1 MCDSNGFFAGVSPT
15 SSRLAVGKKI
25 RYDRGNKRLVEQVQ
39 FYKKQVNV
47 LKKFLSLKLVFILGV
62 IVGLVFYFKP
72 QETKKNPIEK
82 RPSSTKV
89 IHEGNLKDVQLF
101 GEKNQFVLSKDLTLV
116 DGKYLVG
123 FDYVKTDDRIKWE
136 YVGFRYYEIDN
147 HFKETTV
154 NALDEI
160 RKTAPKA
167 FIYDYQINVNSG
179 VSVVDLIYFD
189 SRSAME
195 RSIGNGKNVYY
206 KLDEQ
211 KYYSEY
217 AIPEGSTVK
226 ENIIYCTNLKELINK
241 NTGFEL
247 QAGFKFQKQAK
258 NVNTNINL
266 FVHSPEFKEK
276 MLSGESEIYPRL
288 QLLSSKEWFDTLLHW
303 FAPKGQDTLPG
314 VKIEARYSIDGQ
326 EHEIRSYDEFKQ
338 YYNGKGGELSE

>member
-1 MCDSNGFFAGVSPT
+1 M
-15 SSRLAVGKKI
+15 
-25 RYDRGNKRLVEQVQ
+25 
-39 FYKKQVNV
+39 
-47 LKKFLSLKLVFILGV
+47 KKFLSLKLVFILGV

-147 HFKETTV
+147 QFKETTV

-179 VSVVDLIYFD
+179 VSVVDMGYYV
-189 SRSAME
+189 SRRAME
-195 RSIGNGKNVYY
+195 RNIGDEKSIYY

-211 KYYSEY
+211 KYYSKY

-226 ENIIYCTNLKELINK
+226 QNIIYCTNLKELITK
-241 NTGFEL
+241 NSGFEL

-258 NVNTNINL
+258 NVNTDINL
-266 FVHSPEFKEK
+266 FVNYPEFKEK
-276 MLSGESEIYPRL
+276 MLSGKYWIEPRL
-288 QLLSSKEWFDTLLHW
+288 QLLSSKEWFDTLLYW

>member
-1 MCDSNGFFAGVSPT
+1 MD
-15 SSRLAVGKKI
+15 
-25 RYDRGNKRLVEQVQ
+25 
-39 FYKKQVNV
+39 V
-47 LKKFLSLKLVFILGV
+47 LKKILSLKLVFILGV

-179 VSVVDLIYFD
+179 VSVVDMGYYV
-189 SRSAME
+189 SRRAME
-195 RSIGNGKNVYY
+195 RNIGDEKSIYY

-211 KYYSEY
+211 KYYSKY

-226 ENIIYCTNLKELINK
+226 QNIIYCTNLKELITK
-241 NTGFEL
+241 NSGFEL

-258 NVNTNINL
+258 NVNTDINL
-266 FVHSPEFKEK
+266 FVHYPEFKEK
-276 MLSGESEIYPRL
+276 MLSGKYWIEPRL

-338 YYNGKGGELSE
+338 YYNGQGGELAE

>member
-1 MCDSNGFFAGVSPT
+1 M
-15 SSRLAVGKKI
+15 
-25 RYDRGNKRLVEQVQ
+25 
-39 FYKKQVNV
+39 
-47 LKKFLSLKLVFILGV
+47 KKFLSLKLVFILGV

-179 VSVVDLIYFD
+179 VSVVDMGYYV
-189 SRSAME
+189 SRRAME
-195 RSIGNGKNVYY
+195 RNIGDEKSIYY

-211 KYYSEY
+211 KYYSKY

-226 ENIIYCTNLKELINK
+226 QNIIYCTNLKELITK
-241 NTGFEL
+241 NSGFEL

-266 FVHSPEFKEK
+266 FVHYPEFKEK
-276 MLSGESEIYPRL
+276 MLSGKYWIEPRL

-338 YYNGKGGELSE
+338 YYNGKGGELAE

>member
-1 MCDSNGFFAGVSPT
+1 M
-15 SSRLAVGKKI
+15 KKI
-25 RYDRGNKRLVEQVQ
+25 
-39 FYKKQVNV
+39 
-47 LKKFLSLKLVFILGV
+47 LSLKLVCLAI
-62 IVGLVFYFKP
+62 IVVSLVLYFKP
-72 QETKKNPIEK
+72 SETKKNPIEK

-89 IHEGNLKDVQLF
+89 IHKGNLKDVQLF

-147 HFKETTV
+147 QFKETTV

-179 VSVVDLIYFD
+179 VSVVDMGYYV
-189 SRSAME
+189 SRRAME
-195 RSIGNGKNVYY
+195 RNIGDEKSIYY

-211 KYYSEY
+211 KYYSKY

-226 ENIIYCTNLKELINK
+226 QNIIYCTNLKELITK
-241 NTGFEL
+241 NSGFEL

-258 NVNTNINL
+258 NVNTDINL
-266 FVHSPEFKEK
+266 FVIYPEFKEK
-276 MLSGESEIYPRL
+276 MLSGKYWIEPRL

-303 FAPKGQDTLPG
+303 FAPKGQDILSG
-314 VKIEARYSIDGQ
+314 VKIEAQYSIDGQ

>member
-1 MCDSNGFFAGVSPT
+1 M
-15 SSRLAVGKKI
+15 KKI
-25 RYDRGNKRLVEQVQ
+25 
-39 FYKKQVNV
+39 
-47 LKKFLSLKLVFILGV
+47 LSLKLVCLAIIV
-62 IVGLVFYFKP
+62 VGLIFYFKP
-72 QETKKNPIEK
+72 SETKKNPIEK

-89 IHEGNLKDVQLF
+89 IHKGNLKDVQLF

-123 FDYVKTDDRIKWE
+123 FDYVNGDEDIKKK
-136 YVGFRYYEIDN
+136 YIGFRYYEIDN
-147 HFKETTV
+147 QFKETTV
-154 NALDEI
+154 NVLDEI

-189 SRSAME
+189 SHCAME
-195 RSIGNGKNVYY
+195 RSIGNGKNIYY

-247 QAGFKFQKQAK
+247 QSGFKFQKQAK
-258 NVNTNINL
+258 NVKTDINL
-266 FVHSPEFKEK
+266 FVHYPEFKEK
-276 MLSGESEIYPRL
+276 MLSGKYWIEPRL

-338 YYNGKGGELSE
+338 YYNGKGGELTD

>member
-1 MCDSNGFFAGVSPT
+1 M
-15 SSRLAVGKKI
+15 
-25 RYDRGNKRLVEQVQ
+25 
-39 FYKKQVNV
+39 
-47 LKKFLSLKLVFILGV
+47 KLVFILGV

-82 RPSSTKV
+82 IPSSTKV

-123 FDYVKTDDRIKWE
+123 FDYVNGDEDIKKE
-136 YVGFRYYEIDN
+136 YIGFRYYEIDN
-147 HFKETTV
+147 QFKETTV
-154 NALDEI
+154 NVLDEI
-160 RKTAPKA
+160 RKKAPNA
-167 FIYDYQINVNSG
+167 FINDYQINVNSG
-179 VSVVDLIYFD
+179 VSVVDMGYYM
-189 SRSAME
+189 SRRAME
-195 RSIGNGKNVYY
+195 RDIGDEKNIYY

-211 KYYSEY
+211 KYYSTY
-217 AIPEGSTVK
+217 AIPEGSAVK
-226 ENIIYCTNLKELINK
+226 EKIIDYTNLMELIDK
-241 NTGFEL
+241 NTGFDL

-266 FVHSPEFKEK
+266 FVHYPEFKEK
-276 MLSGESEIYPRL
+276 MLSGKYWIEPRL

-338 YYNGKGGELSE
+338 YYNGKGGELAE

>member
-1 MCDSNGFFAGVSPT
+1 MD
-15 SSRLAVGKKI
+15 
-25 RYDRGNKRLVEQVQ
+25 
-39 FYKKQVNV
+39 V
-47 LKKFLSLKLVFILGV
+47 LKKILSLKLVCLAIIV
-62 IVGLVFYFKP
+62 VGLIFYFKP
-72 QETKKNPIEK
+72 SETKKNPIEK

-89 IHEGNLKDVQLF
+89 IHKGNLKDVQLF

-123 FDYVKTDDRIKWE
+123 FDYVNGDEDIKKK
-136 YVGFRYYEIDN
+136 YIGFRYYEIDN
-147 HFKETTV
+147 QFKETTV
-154 NALDEI
+154 NVLDEI

-189 SRSAME
+189 SHCAME
-195 RSIGNGKNVYY
+195 RSIGNGKNIYY

-247 QAGFKFQKQAK
+247 QSGFKFQKQAK
-258 NVNTNINL
+258 NVKTDINL
-266 FVHSPEFKEK
+266 FVHYPEFKEK
-276 MLSGESEIYPRL
+276 MLSGKYWIEPRL

-326 EHEIRSYDEFKQ
+326 EHEIRSYEEFKQ

>member
-1 MCDSNGFFAGVSPT
+1 M
-15 SSRLAVGKKI
+15 
-25 RYDRGNKRLVEQVQ
+25 
-39 FYKKQVNV
+39 
-47 LKKFLSLKLVFILGV
+47 LKKFLSLKLVFLAIIV
-62 IVGLVFYFKP
+62 VGLVLYFKP
-72 QETKKNPIEK
+72 SETKKNSVEK

-136 YVGFRYYEIDN
+136 YIGFRYYDIDN
-147 HFKETTV
+147 QFKETTV
-154 NALDEI
+154 NVLDEI

-195 RSIGNGKNVYY
+195 RSIGNGKNIYY

-211 KYYSEY
+211 KYYSKY
-217 AIPEGSTVK
+217 AISEGSAVK
-226 ENIIYCTNLKELINK
+226 EKIIDYTNLMELIDK

-247 QAGFKFQKQAK
+247 QSGFKFQKQAK
-258 NVNTNINL
+258 NVKTDINL
-266 FVHSPEFKEK
+266 FVNYPEFKEK
-276 MLSGESEIYPRL
+276 MLSGKYWIEPRL
-288 QLLSSKEWFDTLLHW
+288 QLLSSKEWFDTLLYW

>member
-1 MCDSNGFFAGVSPT
+1 M
-15 SSRLAVGKKI
+15 
-25 RYDRGNKRLVEQVQ
+25 
-39 FYKKQVNV
+39 NV

-147 HFKETTV
+147 QFKETTV

-179 VSVVDLIYFD
+179 VSVVDMGYYV
-189 SRSAME
+189 SRRAME
-195 RSIGNGKNVYY
+195 RNIGDEKSIYY

-211 KYYSEY
+211 KYYSKY

-226 ENIIYCTNLKELINK
+226 QNIIYCTNLKELITK
-241 NTGFEL
+241 NSGFEL

-258 NVNTNINL
+258 NVNTDINL
-266 FVHSPEFKEK
+266 FVNYPEFKEK
-276 MLSGESEIYPRL
+276 MLSGKYWIEPRL
-288 QLLSSKEWFDTLLHW
+288 QLLSSKEWFDTLLYW

>member
-1 MCDSNGFFAGVSPT
+1 MD
-15 SSRLAVGKKI
+15 
-25 RYDRGNKRLVEQVQ
+25 
-39 FYKKQVNV
+39 V
-47 LKKFLSLKLVFILGV
+47 LKKILSLKLVCLAIIV
-62 IVGLVFYFKP
+62 VGLVFYFKP
-72 QETKKNPIEK
+72 SDTNKKPIEK
-82 RPSSTKV
+82 RPSSTEV

-123 FDYVKTDDRIKWE
+123 FDYVNGDEDIKKK
-136 YVGFRYYEIDN
+136 YIGFRYYDIDN
-147 HFKETTV
+147 QFKETTV
-154 NALDEI
+154 NVLDEI

-167 FIYDYQINVNSG
+167 FINDYQININSG
-179 VSVVDLIYFD
+179 VSVVDMGYYM
-189 SRSAME
+189 SRRAME
-195 RSIGNGKNVYY
+195 RDIGDEKNIYY

-211 KYYSEY
+211 KYYSKY
-217 AIPEGSTVK
+217 AIPEGSAVK
-226 ENIIYCTNLKELINK
+226 EKIIDYTNLMELIDK

-247 QAGFKFQKQAK
+247 QSGFKFQKQAK
-258 NVNTNINL
+258 NVNTDINL
-266 FVHSPEFKEK
+266 FVHYPEFKGK
-276 MLSGESEIYPRL
+276 MLSGKYWIEPRL

>member
-1 MCDSNGFFAGVSPT
+1 M
-15 SSRLAVGKKI
+15 
-25 RYDRGNKRLVEQVQ
+25 
-39 FYKKQVNV
+39 
-47 LKKFLSLKLVFILGV
+47 LKKFLSLKLVFLAIIV
-62 IVGLVFYFKP
+62 VGLVLYFKP
-72 QETKKNPIEK
+72 SETKKNSVEK

-116 DGKYLVG
+116 DGKYLVA
-123 FDYVKTDDRIKWE
+123 FDYVNGDEDVKKE
-136 YVGFRYYEIDN
+136 YIGFRYYEIDN
-147 HFKETTV
+147 QFKETTV
-154 NALDEI
+154 NVLDEI

-167 FIYDYQINVNSG
+167 FINDYQINVNSR
-179 VSVVDLIYFD
+179 VSVVDMGYYV
-189 SRSAME
+189 SRRAME
-195 RSIGNGKNVYY
+195 RNIGDEKSIYY

-211 KYYSEY
+211 KYYSKY

-226 ENIIYCTNLKELINK
+226 QNIIYCTNLKELINK

-258 NVNTNINL
+258 NVKTDINL
-266 FVHSPEFKEK
+266 FVHYPEFKEK
-276 MLSGESEIYPRL
+276 MLSGKYWIEPRL

-303 FAPKGQDTLPG
+303 FAPKGQDILSG

-338 YYNGKGGELSE
+338 YYNGKGGELAE

>member
-1 MCDSNGFFAGVSPT
+1 M
-15 SSRLAVGKKI
+15 
-25 RYDRGNKRLVEQVQ
+25 
-39 FYKKQVNV
+39 
-47 LKKFLSLKLVFILGV
+47 KKFLSLKLVFILGV

-72 QETKKNPIEK
+72 SETKKNSVEK
-82 RPSSTKV
+82 RPSSTKI

-123 FDYVKTDDRIKWE
+123 FDYVIGNEDIKKE
-136 YVGFRYYEIDN
+136 YIGFRFYEIDN
-147 HFKETTV
+147 QLKKTTV

-226 ENIIYCTNLKELINK
+226 ENIIYCTNLKELIIK

-247 QAGFKFQKQAK
+247 QAGFKFHKQSK
-258 NVNTNINL
+258 NVSTDINL
-266 FVHSPEFKEK
+266 FVHYPEFKEK
-276 MLSGESEIYPRL
+276 MLSGKYWIEPRL

-303 FAPKGQDTLPG
+303 FAPRGQDTLPG

-326 EHEIRSYDEFKQ
+326 EHEIHSYDEFKQ
-338 YYNGKGGELSE
+338 YYNGKGGELVD

>member
-1 MCDSNGFFAGVSPT
+1 MD
-15 SSRLAVGKKI
+15 
-25 RYDRGNKRLVEQVQ
+25 
-39 FYKKQVNV
+39 V
-47 LKKFLSLKLVFILGV
+47 LKKILSLKLVFILGV
-62 IVGLVFYFKP
+62 IVGFLFYFKTS
-72 QETKKNPIEK
+72 ETKKNSVEK

-101 GEKNQFVLSKDLTLV
+101 GEKNQFVLSKDLTLA

-123 FDYVKTDDRIKWE
+123 FDYVKSDKRIKWE
-136 YVGFRYYEIDN
+136 YVGFRYYDIDN
-147 HFKETTV
+147 QFKETTV

-179 VSVVDLIYFD
+179 VSVVDLIYYD

-195 RSIGNGKNVYY
+195 RNIGDGKHIYY

-211 KYYSEY
+211 KYYSKY
-217 AIPEGSTVK
+217 AIPEGSAVK
-226 ENIIYCTNLKELINK
+226 EKIIDYTNLMELIDK
-241 NTGFEL
+241 NTGFDL

-258 NVNTNINL
+258 NIKIDINL
-266 FVHSPEFKEK
+266 FAIYPEFKEK
-276 MLSGESEIYPRL
+276 MLSGEYEIYPRL

-303 FAPKGQDTLPG
+303 FAPKGQDTLTG

-326 EHEIRSYDEFKQ
+326 EHEIHSYDEFKQ
-338 YYNGKGGELSE
+338 YYNGKGGELVE

>member
-1 MCDSNGFFAGVSPT
+1 M
-15 SSRLAVGKKI
+15 
-25 RYDRGNKRLVEQVQ
+25 
-39 FYKKQVNV
+39 NV

-123 FDYVKTDDRIKWE
+123 FDYVNGDEDIKKE
-136 YVGFRYYEIDN
+136 YIGFRYYEIDN
-147 HFKETTV
+147 QFKETTV
-154 NALDEI
+154 NVLDEI
-160 RKTAPKA
+160 RKKAPNA
-167 FIYDYQINVNSG
+167 FINDYQINVNSG
-179 VSVVDLIYFD
+179 VSVVDMGYYM
-189 SRSAME
+189 SRRAME
-195 RSIGNGKNVYY
+195 RDIGDEKNIYY

-211 KYYSEY
+211 KYYSTY
-217 AIPEGSTVK
+217 AIPEGSAVK
-226 ENIIYCTNLKELINK
+226 EKIIDYTNLMELIDK
-241 NTGFEL
+241 NTGFDL

-266 FVHSPEFKEK
+266 FVHYPEFKEK
-276 MLSGESEIYPRL
+276 MLSGKYWIEPRL

>member
-1 MCDSNGFFAGVSPT
+1 M
-15 SSRLAVGKKI
+15 
-25 RYDRGNKRLVEQVQ
+25 
-39 FYKKQVNV
+39 
-47 LKKFLSLKLVFILGV
+47 KKFLSLKLVFILGV

-82 RPSSTKV
+82 IPSSTKV

-123 FDYVKTDDRIKWE
+123 FDYVNGDEDIKKE
-136 YVGFRYYEIDN
+136 YIGFRYYEIDN
-147 HFKETTV
+147 QFKETTV
-154 NALDEI
+154 NVLDEI
-160 RKTAPKA
+160 RKKAPNA
-167 FIYDYQINVNSG
+167 FINDYQINVNSG
-179 VSVVDLIYFD
+179 VSVVDMGYYM
-189 SRSAME
+189 SRRAME
-195 RSIGNGKNVYY
+195 RDIGDEKNIYY

-211 KYYSEY
+211 KYYSTY
-217 AIPEGSTVK
+217 AIPEGSAVK
-226 ENIIYCTNLKELINK
+226 EKIIDYTNLMELIDK
-241 NTGFEL
+241 NTGFDL

-266 FVHSPEFKEK
+266 FVHYPEFKEK
-276 MLSGESEIYPRL
+276 MLSGKYWIEPRL

-338 YYNGKGGELSE
+338 YYNGKGGELAE

>member
-1 MCDSNGFFAGVSPT
+1 M
-15 SSRLAVGKKI
+15 
-25 RYDRGNKRLVEQVQ
+25 
-39 FYKKQVNV
+39 
-47 LKKFLSLKLVFILGV
+47 LKKFLSLKLVFLVGLV
-62 IVGLVFYFKP
+62 VGLVFYFKP
-72 QETKKNPIEK
+72 SETKKNPIED
-82 RPSSTKV
+82 RPRSTKI

-147 HFKETTV
+147 QFKETTV

-179 VSVVDLIYFD
+179 VSVVDMGYYV
-189 SRSAME
+189 SRRAME
-195 RSIGNGKNVYY
+195 RNIGDEKSIYY

-211 KYYSEY
+211 KYYSKY

-226 ENIIYCTNLKELINK
+226 QNIIYCTNLKELITK
-241 NTGFEL
+241 NSGFEL

-266 FVHSPEFKEK
+266 FVHYPEFKEK
-276 MLSGESEIYPRL
+276 MLSGKYWIEPRL

-338 YYNGKGGELSE
+338 YYNGKGGELAE

>member
-1 MCDSNGFFAGVSPT
+1 M
-15 SSRLAVGKKI
+15 
-25 RYDRGNKRLVEQVQ
+25 
-39 FYKKQVNV
+39 
-47 LKKFLSLKLVFILGV
+47 KKFLSLKLVFILGV

-123 FDYVKTDDRIKWE
+123 FDYVNGDEDIKKE
-136 YVGFRYYEIDN
+136 YIGFRYYEIDN
-147 HFKETTV
+147 QFKETTV
-154 NALDEI
+154 NVLDEI
-160 RKTAPKA
+160 RKKAPNA
-167 FIYDYQINVNSG
+167 FINDYQINVNSG
-179 VSVVDLIYFD
+179 VSVVDMGYYM
-189 SRSAME
+189 SRRAME
-195 RSIGNGKNVYY
+195 RDIGDEKNIYY

-211 KYYSEY
+211 KYYSTY
-217 AIPEGSTVK
+217 AIPEGSAVK
-226 ENIIYCTNLKELINK
+226 EKIIDYTNLMELIDK
-241 NTGFEL
+241 NTGFDL

-266 FVHSPEFKEK
+266 FVHYPEFKEK
-276 MLSGESEIYPRL
+276 MLSGKYWIEPRL

-314 VKIEARYSIDGQ
+314 VKIEARYSIVGQ